1 MTLAIVFPGQGS
13 QSVGMMKGFADLP
26 IVETTFREAGGLV
39 DVDYWTMA
47 TEGPPEALNRTV
59 NTQPLMLIAGVA
71 CWRAWRERGGP
82 MPAFFAG
89 HSLGEYTALVASG
102 ALKFEDALPLVR
114 FRAQAMQEAVPEGT
128 GGIAAILGL
137 ADDQLAGVCADA
149 AQGEVVEPA
158 NLNSPGQVVI
168 AGHRGAVERGM
179 ALAKERG
186 ARRAVMLPMSAPSHC
201 SLMKPAADRLRERLE
216 GIDISKPA
224 VPVLH
229 NRSVESYDDPQRIR
243 AALVEQLDHPVRWIE
258 IIEALAARGVT
269 RIGECGPGKVLAGLN
284 KRIAPAVQGFAVTD
298 SAAIGAALHP
308 SPQPSPAGEGE
319 PRG

>member
-13 QSVGMMKGFADLP
+13 QSVGMMKGFADVP
-26 IVETTFREAGGLV
+26 IVELTFREAGALV
-39 DVDYWTMA
+39 DVDYWAMA
-47 TEGPPEALNRTV
+47 NEGPAEALNQTV

-82 MPAFFAG
+82 MPSWFAG
-89 HSLGEYTALVASG
+89 HSLGEYTALVAAG

-114 FRAQAMQEAVPEGT
+114 FRAQAMQQAVPEGT

-137 ADDQLAGVCADA
+137 DDDKLAGVCADA

-168 AGHRGAVERGM
+168 AGHRAAVERGM

-186 ARRAVMLPMSAPSHC
+186 AKRAVMLPISAPSHC
-201 SLMKPAADRLRERLE
+201 SLMRPAAERLRERLAAV
-216 GIDISKPA
+216 DISRPA

-229 NRSVESYDDPQRIR
+229 NRSVEAYDDPARIR
-243 AALVEQLDHPVRWIE
+243 TALVEQLDHPVRWIE
-258 IIEALAARGVT
+258 TVRALAARGVT
-269 RIGECGPGKVLAGLN
+269 RIVECGPGKVLTGLD
-284 KRIAPAVQGFAVTD
+284 KRIAPEIEGVALSDF
-298 SAAIGAALHP
+298 AAL
-308 SPQPSPAGEGE
+308 PQASS
-319 PRG
+319 

>member
-13 QSVGMMKGFADLP
+13 QSVGMVKGFADLP
-26 IVETTFREAGGLV
+26 IVEATFREAGELL
-39 DVDYWTMA
+39 DVDYWAMA
-47 TEGPPEALNRTV
+47 TEGPPEALNQTV

-82 MPAFFAG
+82 MPGFFAG
-89 HSLGEYTALVASG
+89 HSLGEYTALVAAG

-186 ARRAVMLPMSAPSHC
+186 AKRAVMLPMSAPSHC

-216 GIDISKPA
+216 AIDISKPA

-229 NRSVESYDDPQRIR
+229 NRSVDSYDDPRRIR

-258 IIEALAARGVT
+258 IVQALAGRGVT
-269 RIGECGPGKVLAGLN
+269 RIVECGPGKVLAGLN
-284 KRIAPAVQGFAVTD
+284 KRIAPAVEAFAITD
-298 SAAIGAALHP
+298 SAAIGAALQP
-308 SPQPSPAGEGE
+308 PPKPSPAGEDQ